1 MRRFADTPIWL
12 RLTGAIW
19 LMLALAWGGMIV
31 WETKVTRDT
40 AITQAQDFARSVHE
54 MTMAGLTGMM
64 ITGTVD
70 QRDVFLDQIKQLAS
84 IRDLEVIR
92 GEAVSSQFGPGTD
105 KTGAP
110 DDAVRAALAGGEALV
125 RLEHDGSSEYLRVV
139 TPAHAQSSYLGKNC
153 LGCHQVPEGTVLGA
167 VSMKVSLDKVE
178 AAVAAFRWKIITAA
192 VLVSIPLLGFVFLFI
207 RRFVIRPLDEMTGC
221 LHELAKGEGD
231 LTRRLPVHGQDEI
244 GQAATGF
251 NHMMGAIAAL
261 VRRVDESAT
270 RVTGAARSLTRDA
283 EEVSGI
289 ARRQDQQ
296 SAQAATAVESM
307 VERIADIATSTDR
320 VNQLSQQSLLRSRE
334 GQDSLTRLVDE
345 VGHAESAVGEMA
357 SSVGQFVTSTAA
369 ITTMTQ
375 EVREIAEQT
384 NLLALNAAIE
394 AARAGEAGRGFA
406 VVADE
411 VRKLAE
417 KSARAAA
424 EIDTVAGQINSQ
436 SLAVKTAIDGG
447 LKHLASSRSAVQ
459 SVAGVLSG
467 ANEAVRDVG
476 HGLDE
481 IARATEQ
488 QRDSG
493 SAVRAGI
500 EDIARLARDS
510 NRAIGTTTHRG
521 HELDRL
527 AEELQQTVARFR
539 V

>member
-1 MRRFADTPIWL
+1 
-12 RLTGAIW
+12 
-19 LMLALAWGGMIV
+19 
-31 WETKVTRDT
+31 
-40 AITQAQDFARSVHE
+40 
-54 MTMAGLTGMM
+54 
-64 ITGTVD
+64 
-70 QRDVFLDQIKQLAS
+70 
-84 IRDLEVIR
+84 
-92 GEAVSSQFGPGTD
+92 
-105 KTGAP
+105 
-110 DDAVRAALAGGEALV
+110 
-125 RLEHDGSSEYLRVV
+125 
-139 TPAHAQSSYLGKNC
+139 
-153 LGCHQVPEGTVLGA
+153 VPEGTVLGA
-167 VSMKVSLDKVE
+167 VSMKVSLEKVE
-178 AAVAAFRWKIITAA
+178 AAVAAFRWKIVTAA
-192 VLVSIPLLGFVFLFI
+192 LLLSIPLLAFVFLFI
-207 RRFVIRPLDEMTGC
+207 RRFVTRPLDEMTGC

-244 GQAATGF
+244 GQAAAGF
-251 NHMMGAIAAL
+251 NQMMGAIAAL
-261 VRRVDESAT
+261 VRRVDESAS

-283 EEVSGI
+283 EEVAGI

-307 VERIADIATSTDR
+307 VERIADIAVSTDR
-320 VNQLSQQSLLRSRE
+320 VNQLSQQSLVRSRE
-334 GQDSLTRLVDE
+334 GQDSLSRLVNE

-384 NLLALNAAIE
+384 NLLALNAASE

-424 EIDTVAGQINSQ
+424 EIDAVAGQINSQ

-447 LKHLASSRSAVQ
+447 LKHLASSRGAVQ

-467 ANEAVRDVG
+467 ANEAVREVG
-476 HGLDE
+476 HGLVE

-500 EDIARLARDS
+500 DDIARLARDS
-510 NRAIGTTTHRG
+510 SRAIGTTTHAA